1 MPPPVR
7 FGVTLP
13 QIKRTWD
20 EAKRAA
26 LAFDRLGFD
35 SVWACDH
42 VYGVPMPSLPILE
55 AWTELAAVAAVTERV
70 ELGTLV
76 TPPYFRNPAML
87 AKQVA
92 TLDQVSGGRTIVGL
106 GVGWF
111 EQEFAGYGCPF
122 PPVAERLTDLEDT
135 CEILRRMWT
144 EPEATYEGRRFAVR
158 AAACEPKPV
167 RRPPILIGGGGEK
180 VLLRIAAK
188 HADVWNNMAV
198 AQGDLERKI
207 GVFRRH
213 LDAVG
218 RDPAEV
224 AISQQCTIV
233 LAATEAEAKQALE
246 KAGRIYGGHMGAAI
260 EQHGIWGTPPQVIDR
275 IERHVRLGCT
285 HFVIEFFGRDTT
297 VPATLFAEEVI
308 PAFAG
313 GTGASGV

>member
-1 MPPPVR
+1 MALPVR

-20 EAKRAA
+20 ETKRAA
-26 LAFDRLGFD
+26 LAFDRLGFH
-35 SVWACDH
+35 SLWVCDH
-42 VYGVPMPSLPILE
+42 VHGVPLPNLPIME
-55 AWTELAAVAAVTERV
+55 AWTLLAAVGAITERA

-92 TLDQVSGGRTIVGL
+92 TLDQVTGGRTIVGL
-106 GVGWF
+106 GIGWF
-111 EQEFAGYGCPF
+111 EQEFDAYGFPF
-122 PPVAERLTDLEDT
+122 PPVRERLGDLEDT

-144 EPEATYEGRRFAVR
+144 EPAATWEGRRFFVREAV
-158 AAACEPKPV
+158 CEPKPV

-180 VLLRIAAK
+180 VLLRIAAR

-198 AQGDLERKI
+198 AHADLERKI

-213 LDAVG
+213 LGAAG

-224 AISQQCTIV
+224 AISQQCTVVI
-233 LAATEAEAKQALE
+233 APTEAEAKAALE
-246 KAGRIYGGHMGAAI
+246 KAGKIYGGHMGAAI
-260 EQHGIWGTPPQVIDR
+260 EEHGIWGTPARVIER

-297 VPATLFAEEVI
+297 VPATLFAEEVM

-313 GTGASGV
+313 TA